1 MIDRENGPVSR
12 KPKFLQPID
21 NTSPDFD
28 GHPALSVK
36 RNIVEKRQSAAV
48 VNSDLS
54 AMENGLQRR
63 DSVKKQKSRKGSIQ
77 QHNSY

>member
-21 NTSPDFD
+21 NTDID